1 MISNI
6 RGTTGVNQNYGLE
19 EKQSEKKAEAAQGK
33 EEQAAILELGKS
45 SDSNA
50 TYSKPKAKKADM
62 DEINRLWEQ
71 SQKSYASL
79 RKLVEDLLARQG
91 KKFTDVLSG
100 KEILLVD
107 EETRAAAAAA
117 VSEDGELGVKAVSGN
132 IVAFAKAVAG
142 DDKAKAGEMRDAI
155 IQGFK
160 EAEKVWGG
168 KLPEIS
174 QRTYDEVMRK
184 LDEWEQ
190 S

>member
-19 EKQSEKKAEAAQGK
+19 EKQIEKKAEAEKGK

-117 VSEDGELGVKAVSGN
+117 VSENGELGVKAVSGN